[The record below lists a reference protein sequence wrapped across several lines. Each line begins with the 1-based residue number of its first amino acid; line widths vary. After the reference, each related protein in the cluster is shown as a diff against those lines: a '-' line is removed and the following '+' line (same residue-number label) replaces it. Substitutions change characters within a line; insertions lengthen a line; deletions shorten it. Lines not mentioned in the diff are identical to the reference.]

1 MVKSSTIIVR
11 DFNINLSVIDTTIK
25 QKINKNMEDMYN
37 TINQFDLTNIYT
49 MLNPTAIYSLLKHT
63 WGIL

>member
-11 DFNINLSVIDTTIK
+11 DFNINLSVIDTIK

>member
-49 MLNPTAIYSLLKHT
+49 MLNPTAKYSLLKHT